1 MGFLRGLKINMRKA
15 HPRGKML
22 ISKVALAGTLGL
34 ACILLI
40 ANFDW
45 NPGVDPKDCEY
56 WFIQCIL
63 GNVVACRQFFAH
75 CSGNTTGPNWFTCA
89 RLWECCKYQ
98 HNQKFCSDFITY
110 C

>member
-40 ANFDW
+40 ANFGW

-56 WFIQCIL
+56 WFISMYLGERSCMRTIL
-63 GNVVACRQFFAH
+63 RPLF
-75 CSGNTTGPNWFTCA
+75 
-89 RLWECCKYQ
+89 RKYYRP
-98 HNQKFCSDFITY
+98 KLVY
-110 C
+110 LR